1 MLSPTQLL
9 IFLVQFLILTIPFI
23 FLNFSIS
30 KRKGKNPMMFGLLSV
45 IPLVGM
51 FLSIY
56 LVSLTD
62 FEVLKKL
69 DQIVDK

>member
-1 MLSPTQLL
+1 MLSPTPLL

-23 FLNFSIS
+23 FLNISIS